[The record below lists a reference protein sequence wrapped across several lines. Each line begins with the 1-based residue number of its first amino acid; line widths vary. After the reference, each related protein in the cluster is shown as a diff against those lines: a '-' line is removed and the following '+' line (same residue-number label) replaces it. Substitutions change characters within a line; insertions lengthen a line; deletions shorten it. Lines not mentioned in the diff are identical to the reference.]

1 MIGRAGVDRKLVVF
15 RFGHRY
21 VEVVKQELGIVQGG
35 MVQWSFSASSISRC
49 SNAEA

>member
-21 VEVVKQELGIVQGG
+21 VEVVEQELGIEQGG
-35 MVQWSFSASSISRC
+35 MVQRSFAASSISGC